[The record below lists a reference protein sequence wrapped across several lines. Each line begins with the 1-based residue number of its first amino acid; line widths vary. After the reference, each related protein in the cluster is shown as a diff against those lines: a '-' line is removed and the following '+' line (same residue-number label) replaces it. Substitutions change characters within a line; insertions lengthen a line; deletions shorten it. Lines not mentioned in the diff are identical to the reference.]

1 MPPARGDNFTTYLA
15 HDWITEEIY
24 SSKPFTGTDHAV
36 YYKKDIIC
44 KSQRRH
50 VTPWTVNHLQTT
62 K

>member
-36 YYKKDIIC
+36 YYKKDIVC
-44 KSQRRH
+44 KSQRCH
-50 VTPWTVNHLQTT
+50 VTP
-62 K
+62 